1 MKNIIIVITICSIFF
16 IIQIDLRLIP
26 LFPSL
31 FTSGFCDNF
40 NALISNLAK
49 GSLISVGFWLLLV
62 YFPEKQK
69 FMKTR
74 NITRFMINQILFK
87 MYIQIGV
94 IFQENEID
102 TKFTTLKESDLK
114 KINSIE
120 GKMFAY
126 PYQVRTKLKTW
137 LPIEIRNENLIHYL
151 NDENN
156 EIENIIDKIFN
167 LPIVTFEKIEVI
179 ETLSK
184 IKHSYFI
191 EKLRK
196 ENNSDIIY
204 DGLLYRAIYE
214 YIQWICILDKHVN
227 FQTINKEKFV

>member
-1 MKNIIIVITICSIFF
+1 
-16 IIQIDLRLIP
+16 
-26 LFPSL
+26 
-31 FTSGFCDNF
+31 
-40 NALISNLAK
+40 
-49 GSLISVGFWLLLV
+49 
-62 YFPEKQK
+62 
-69 FMKTR
+69 
-74 NITRFMINQILFK
+74 
-87 MYIQIGV
+87 
-94 IFQENEID
+94 
-102 TKFTTLKESDLK
+102 
-114 KINSIE
+114 
-120 GKMFAY
+120 MFAY

-227 FQTINKEKFV
+227 FQTINKEKFRITSYNVCYTKLLRVIPARRDWRENCHKGAQRRLAIFMTKGIIRLKQLLDTFAY